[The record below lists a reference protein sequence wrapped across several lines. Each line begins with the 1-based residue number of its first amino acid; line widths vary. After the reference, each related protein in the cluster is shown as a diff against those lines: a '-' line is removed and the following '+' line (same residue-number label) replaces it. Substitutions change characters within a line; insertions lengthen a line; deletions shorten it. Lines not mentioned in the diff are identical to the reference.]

1 MTRTAVVTGAA
12 SGMGRSIADELARRG
27 HKVALLDR
35 QGPAVK
41 AAADELAADGF
52 DVVGHEVDVSDRESV
67 RRTLDA
73 VREQLGPITIMVTS
87 AGVSGFVD
95 AVAIDD
101 DLWDQ
106 TLAINL
112 TGTFV
117 CLQAVIPDMLA
128 AGWGRM
134 VTISSQ
140 SAQSGSKRQ
149 AHYVASK
156 GGVIALTKALAAE
169 LSPHGIT
176 VNTIPP
182 SIVDTP
188 MAEQFTASGDFPGL
202 AAVAAIT
209 PVRRVATGHDIAAA
223 CAFLCSEDAG
233 FITGQQIGVNGGLY
247 M

>member
-1 MTRTAVVTGAA
+1 MSPTRLLLAA
-12 SGMGRSIADELARRG
+12 AA
-27 HKVALLDR
+27 VALMSA
-35 QGPAVK
+35 PAALAQPAP
-41 AAADELAADGF
+41 AAPAPAAPAGYKP
-52 DVVGHEVDVSDRESV
+52 VV
-67 RRTLDA
+67 A
-73 VREQLGPITIMVTS
+73 
-87 AGVSGFVD
+87 
-95 AVAIDD
+95 
-101 DLWDQ
+101 
-106 TLAINL
+106 N
-112 TGTFV
+112 
-117 CLQAVIPDMLA
+117 
-128 AGWGRM
+128 
-134 VTISSQ
+134 
-140 SAQSGSKRQ
+140 
-149 AHYVASK
+149 
-156 GGVIALTKALAAE
+156 GGVVDTLKLNGQFTVLTKALAAE